1 MRRCAILP
9 RGDALGT
16 AGASPGHHTTTGASG
31 SSRLVTSPSSSD
43 APSPYARS
51 TMPSLAPASPPTR
64 ICPSMRA
71 ASSLRS
77 TRRESTMT
85 RIGCSREASLA
96 ASMASSSLPRVVAIT
111 RVSTRPRATAPP
123 SSRILTR
130 AFETALVVVSGRS
143 TIMILSGYAVS
154 GFDCPRAVTS
164 GTTPAAAVAG
174 EQLVGGC
181 GAPGTGLVLLQRPSE
196 GLPELFDGV
205 EDLPAQFDFLV
216 SREERRVTEQ
226 HVEDEPLV
234 GLRTRLGEGVAV
246 AEVHRHVAHLHAGS
260 RHLG

>member
-1 MRRCAILP
+1 IL
-9 RGDALGT
+9 
-16 AGASPGHHTTTGASG
+16 
-31 SSRLVTSPSSSD
+31 
-43 APSPYARS
+43 
-51 TMPSLAPASPPTR
+51 
-64 ICPSMRA
+64 RA
-71 ASSLRS
+71 ASSLPS
-77 TRRESTMT
+77 ARRESTMT

-130 AFETALVVVSGRS
+130 AFEIALVVVSGRS

-154 GFDCPRAVTS
+154 GCDCPRVVTS

-181 GAPGTGLVLLQRPSE
+181 GAPGAGLVLLQRPSE
-196 GLPELFDGV
+196 GLPVFFDGV

-260 RHLG
+260 RHLGAEADGDPLIRLHADDERVGAECRGLRLREEVLRRALEHDGDLGDAAAETLAGAQVERHTRPAT